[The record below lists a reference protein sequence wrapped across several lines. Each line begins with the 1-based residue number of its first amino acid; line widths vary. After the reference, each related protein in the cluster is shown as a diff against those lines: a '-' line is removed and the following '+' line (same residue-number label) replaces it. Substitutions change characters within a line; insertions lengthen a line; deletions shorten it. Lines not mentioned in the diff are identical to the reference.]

1 MACVYVY
8 VIILTFLG
16 PEKLGQSFDVDHDD
30 DLAEATGTTA
40 IGASTGKQ
48 ADRDEE
54 RGSSEVDPFHK
65 PPLPERS
72 QAREMDSKL

>member
-8 VIILTFLG
+8 VIILAFLG
-16 PEKLGQSFDVDHDD
+16 PENLGRNFDVEHDD

-40 IGASTGKQ
+40 IGVSTGKQ

-54 RGSSEVDPFHK
+54 EGPRPVV
-65 PPLPERS
+65 
-72 QAREMDSKL
+72 